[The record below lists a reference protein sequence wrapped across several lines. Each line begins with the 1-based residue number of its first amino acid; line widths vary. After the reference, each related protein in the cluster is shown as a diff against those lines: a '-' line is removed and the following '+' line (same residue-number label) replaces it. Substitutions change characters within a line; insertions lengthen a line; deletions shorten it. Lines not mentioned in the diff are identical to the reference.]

1 MIQAVVPL
9 TVSVKLSSFR
19 TNSPENWF
27 IQAEAQV
34 ENKRITASHTKFTH
48 FVAALPQDVA
58 CRLLDLWGFKK
69 MPNSDVFP
77 EWFQEVPGLAEFAFF
92 VKPTPLLADGK
103 NVHPP
108 PWRQETRIFLQVCS
122 GTVSQLMSVHIFSL
136 RPSVTSV
143 GWQHPCTSSIWS
155 VWGCEYLPYRN
166 LSVKSGLH
174 SQVPRYADGE
184 MRLASVK
191 LPVALRKLVS
201 CKIFYYQF
209 PSILLPQT
217 LYFWRTLFPHT
228 SFWLKLEPLSW
239 VFHTF
244 LAILM
249 LQVWVFSWE
258 LPQWILLVLVR

>member
-1 MIQAVVPL
+1 MISRGTRLSRVCLFCPTNAPL
-9 TVSVKLSSFR
+9 SR
-19 TNSPENWF
+19 W
-27 IQAEAQV
+27 
-34 ENKRITASHTKFTH
+34 
-48 FVAALPQDVA
+48 
-58 CRLLDLWGFKK
+58 
-69 MPNSDVFP
+69 
-77 EWFQEVPGLAEFAFF
+77 
-92 VKPTPLLADGK
+92 K
-103 NVHPP
+103 NVDPP

-155 VWGCEYLPYRN
+155 VWGCECLPYRN
-166 LSVKSGLH
+166 LSIRSGLH

-184 MRLASVK
+184 IRLARVK
-191 LPVALRKLVS
+191 LPVPVRKHVS
-201 CKIFYYQF
+201 CKMLYYQF

-239 VFHTF
+239 VFHIF

-258 LPQWILLVLVR
+258 LPTIPQWIFLVLVR